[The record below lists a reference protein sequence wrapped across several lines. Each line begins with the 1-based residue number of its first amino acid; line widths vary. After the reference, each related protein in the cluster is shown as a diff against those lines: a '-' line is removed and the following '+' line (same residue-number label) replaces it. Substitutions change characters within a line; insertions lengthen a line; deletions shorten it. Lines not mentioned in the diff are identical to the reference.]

1 MARRF
6 DGRGFDE
13 EETMDEDPLGEDGFE
28 ADGFDDDPNGGPR
41 FSSGEAEDD
50 DIPDRRPGRLPQKL
64 SGVPRTE
71 QHRTNT
77 PSRDR
82 PDSTGI
88 IVRERG
94 GRSKG
99 DPAVGGTRPD

>member
-6 DGRGFDE
+6 EDRGFDE
-13 EETMDEDPLGEDGFE
+13 EETMEQDPLGEDGFE
-28 ADGFDDDPNGGPR
+28 AQGFDDAPNGGPR
-41 FSSGEAEDD
+41 FGAPELDDEA
-50 DIPDRRPGRLPQKL
+50 PDRRPGRLPQKMA
-64 SGVPRTE
+64 GIPRSE

-82 PDSTGI
+82 PDSSGI
-88 IVRERG
+88 VVRERG
-94 GRSKG
+94 GLSKG

>member
-13 EETMDEDPLGEDGFE
+13 EETMDQDPLGEDGFE
-28 ADGFDDDPNGGPR
+28 AEGFDDDDNGGPR
-41 FSSGEAEDD
+41 FSAEETEDEAPE
-50 DIPDRRPGRLPQKL
+50 RRPGRLPQKMA
-64 SGVPRTE
+64 GIPERE